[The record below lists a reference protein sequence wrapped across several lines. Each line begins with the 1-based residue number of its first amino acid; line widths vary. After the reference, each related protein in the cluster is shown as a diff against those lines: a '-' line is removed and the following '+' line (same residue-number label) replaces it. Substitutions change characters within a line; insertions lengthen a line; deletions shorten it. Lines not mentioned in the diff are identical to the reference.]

1 MEDNIRAAGQTSVV
15 LVLNMKRFIA
25 PEDQAR
31 FEELRGSPELVRVL
45 QKNWPAQLQQ
55 GYAFRPAKPNEILD
69 PHDNQAVAR
78 MSPEEIGFVTGIFR
92 QIMLEDYSPP
102 EYSVIKEHIRF
113 PEPIWEN
120 LQFKKLFREIWFN
133 WEISVRPTMTG
144 MFIIKLKQSYPTPT
158 PILQIASDVLGL
170 QMSFDIPGALNW
182 MEKLQKVYANDQLA
196 LQEKEASV
204 KEFLKWL
211 GGNHNHSIPDAYVDY
226 APVQWQLAM
235 EICRRFVQEIGL
247 NIPFGQNGPV
257 KLQVPDPQLS
267 PPLHDAYVIYRFNE
281 LTAPGNALK
290 KKGGGKNHIL
300 VSPSDIQNSRF
311 VRRGLAQLIEGSILK
326 NQRNDSPNGSERRF
340 ARPRKTQIDAL
351 MDTDKAS
358 WVDELCLLT
367 ARSTIIMPSRK
378 ARNDELFISTLPAA
392 TSQVNYLWY
401 WEAIERLLEFVIEVR
416 VLVQLVERNSATLM
430 QEFVRM
436 LRHTRT
442 SLLDG
447 DLEINRDVLI
457 QLSNRAANLSR
468 LSGLGQ
474 GLSNPQL
481 WGRAEFAVEKAS
493 YLFQRLGVPL
503 LLQHTERNVNHI
515 NDLINHVDELYLASI
530 SERSNRQSFWV
541 SAGLAGVSLAFILY
555 TLPSFWID
563 LNETIKS
570 FSPDTTDGIFKI
582 PVPWEAILKLINWIG
597 IIGAPIVLALAL
609 GIIFWSIREAARVRQ
624 LRRSRKS
631 S

>member
-1 MEDNIRAAGQTSVV
+1 MEDTIRATGHTSVV

-25 PEDQAR
+25 PKDQSR

-45 QKNWPAQLQQ
+45 QKDWPDHLQR
-55 GYAFRPAKPNEILD
+55 GYAFRPAKPKEILD
-69 PHDNQAVAR
+69 PHDNQSVAR

-113 PEPIWEN
+113 PEPVWEN

-144 MFIIKLKQSYPTPT
+144 MFVIKLKQNYPTPT

-211 GGNHNHSIPDAYVDY
+211 GGNHNHASPDAYVDY

-247 NIPFGQNGPV
+247 TIPIGQNGPV

-281 LTAPGNALK
+281 LTAPENALNQN
-290 KKGGGKNHIL
+290 GGGKNHIL
-300 VSPSDIQNSRF
+300 VSPSDIQNSHF

-326 NQRNDSPNGSERRF
+326 DQRGDSPNGSERRF

-436 LRHTRT
+436 LRHTRS

-447 DLEINRDVLI
+447 DLEINRDVLV

-481 WGRAEFAVEKAS
+481 WGRAEFTVEKAS
-493 YLFQRLGVPL
+493 YLFQQLGVPL

-563 LNETIKS
+563 LQATLIAYSDPAPLNI
-570 FSPDTTDGIFKI
+570 FSI
-582 PVPWEAILKLINWIG
+582 PVPWNTLLNLINWIG
-597 IIGAPIVLALAL
+597 IIGAPLVLALAL
-609 GIIFWSIREAARVRQ
+609 GIIHWSIREAARVRK
-624 LRRSRKS
+624 LRRIQKIR
-631 S
+631 